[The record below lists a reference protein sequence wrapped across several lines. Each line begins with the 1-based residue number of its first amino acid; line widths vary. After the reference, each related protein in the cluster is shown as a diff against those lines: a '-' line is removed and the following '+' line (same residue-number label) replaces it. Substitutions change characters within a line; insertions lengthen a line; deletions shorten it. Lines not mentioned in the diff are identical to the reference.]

1 MKREVLKITNLTKKY
16 KNTNI
21 LNNINLSLEEGKVYG
36 LIGLNGAGKTTLM
49 KIIAGFSKP
58 SEGVI
63 SLLGADDEKELCK
76 QRKRIGCFIESPGI
90 LDDMT
95 AEENMNLHRI
105 IKGIPNEEIID
116 ELLEIVNLKEVKN
129 QKVKNYS
136 LGTRQRL
143 GIAISLIGNP
153 EFLILDEP
161 INGLDPVAI
170 IEMRNMIKDL
180 AQKRHITILIS
191 SHILSELYQLAT
203 DYIILHKGEIKELI
217 TSEEIDEKC
226 RKHILLTSNE
236 PEKMAYVIEK
246 HLNTTNY
253 VVMPD
258 KSIKLYD
265 FVDEREKI
273 ARAFMNEK
281 ILITNISCEGDS
293 LEDYFIN
300 TVGGKNV

>member
-1 MKREVLKITNLTKKY
+1 
-16 KNTNI
+16 
-21 LNNINLSLEEGKVYG
+21 
-36 LIGLNGAGKTTLM
+36 
-49 KIIAGFSKP
+49 
-58 SEGVI
+58 
-63 SLLGADDEKELCK
+63 
-76 QRKRIGCFIESPGI
+76 
-90 LDDMT
+90 
-95 AEENMNLHRI
+95 MNLHRI

>member
-16 KNTNI
+16 KNINI

>member
-16 KNTNI
+16 KNINI

-49 KIIAGFSKP
+49 KIIAGFSKS

-63 SLLGADDEKELCK
+63 SLFGAYDEKELFK
-76 QRKRIGCFIESPGI
+76 QRKRIGCFIEAPGI

-170 IEMRNMIKDL
+170 IEMRNMIKGL
-180 AQKRHITILIS
+180 TQKRHITILIS

>member
-203 DYIILHKGEIKELI
+203 DYIILHKGEIKEVI

>member
-16 KNTNI
+16 KNINI

-49 KIIAGFSKP
+49 KIMAGFSKP

-63 SLLGADDEKELCK
+63 SLFGADDEKELCK

-246 HLNTTNY
+246 HLNTINY

>member
-16 KNTNI
+16 KNINI

-49 KIIAGFSKP
+49 KIIAGFSKS

-63 SLLGADDEKELCK
+63 SLFGAYDEKELFK
-76 QRKRIGCFIESPGI
+76 QRKRIGCFIEAPGI

-170 IEMRNMIKDL
+170 IEMRNMIKGL
-180 AQKRHITILIS
+180 TQKRHITILIS

-265 FVDEREKI
+265 FIDEREKI